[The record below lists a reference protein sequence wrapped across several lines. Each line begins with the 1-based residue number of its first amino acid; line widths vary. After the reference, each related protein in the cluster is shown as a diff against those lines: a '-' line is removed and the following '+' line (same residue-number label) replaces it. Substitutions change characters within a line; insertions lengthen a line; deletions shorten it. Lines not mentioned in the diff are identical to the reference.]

1 MGADQGVALG
11 WGGTGDCR
19 ICAVGTQYPDTTAKA
34 VSEEQKGLCDRVR
47 APEHHRAGRRGG
59 GCSCSVG
66 GTPTPCHSPQ
76 SLWPLCVG
84 TAHHP
89 QTGRTARTRHA
100 PCPFCHPSLQ
110 FRVPGTAL
118 LEYSACT
125 AGGGRGGRTWPWL
138 SPVASPWL
146 DKCKLVSFCRFPGTS
161 QSYQEC
167 GGNQG
172 RANLWG
178 LERKKNGGLVDS
190 ERER

>member
-1 MGADQGVALG
+1 MGGL
-11 WGGTGDCR
+11 GGTGDCR

-59 GCSCSVG
+59 GCSCSVW

-76 SLWPLCVG
+76 SPWPLCVG

-125 AGGGRGGRTWPWL
+125 AGGGEGGRGLGSVLWHLLGWTSASLCLSASFLASARATRNVEETRGGPI
-138 SPVASPWL
+138 
-146 DKCKLVSFCRFPGTS
+146 
-161 QSYQEC
+161 C
-167 GGNQG
+167 GGWKG
-172 RANLWG
+172 R
-178 LERKKNGGLVDS
+178 KIGGW
-190 ERER
+190 